1 MSLTYKRLSK
11 RPLIFL
17 RLSGVK
23 LSEFVEICHR
33 LKPLWEEAVEK
44 RKRRH
49 GRTRCLKTLEDRI
62 LALLLYYRT
71 YITHEFIGYLFGLH
85 NSNVCRLFKR
95 LEPLMA
101 KKITIKKDRT
111 LTEEE
116 VLKLLVDVTEQSIQ
130 RPKQAKRCKKT
141 YSGKKKRHTSKVELV
156 MAETGKILSLSHTHP
171 GRKHDFRIRKEERP
185 LPHHDK
191 KYVDLGYQGLQ
202 KRTLHVV
209 LPFRRKKQQPLS
221 MEQKSHNR
229 QQASFR
235 MKVEHKIRELKVF
248 KILSDIYRN
257 FGKKQHLRFSIIAG
271 IINLR
276 HGF

>member
-1 MSLTYKRLSK
+1 MSLSYKRLSK

-17 RLSGVK
+17 RLAGVK
-23 LSEFVEICHR
+23 LSEFVEICQR
-33 LKPLWEEAVEK
+33 IKPLWEEGIEMKK
-44 RKRRH
+44 RCC
-49 GRTRCLKTLEDRI
+49 GRNRCLKTLEDRV
-62 LALLLYYRT
+62 LALLMYYRT

-101 KKITIKKDRT
+101 KKITIKKDRS

-116 VLKLLVDVTEQSIQ
+116 VLKLLVDVTEQPIR
-130 RPKQAKRCKKT
+130 RPQKAKKRKKT
-141 YSGKKKRHTSKVELV
+141 YSGKKKRHTSKVEVV
-156 MAETGKILSLSHTHP
+156 MTAAGKILSLSHTHP
-171 GRKHDFRIRKEERP
+171 GRKHDFRIRKEENP
-185 LPHHDK
+185 LHRDAE

-202 KRTLHVV
+202 KRTSFVI
-209 LPFRRKKQQPLS
+209 LPFRRKKNQPLTV
-221 MEQKSHNR
+221 EQKNHNR

-248 KILSDIYRN
+248 KILSETYRN
-257 FGKKQHLRFSIIAG
+257 FGKKQHLRFNIMAG

>member
-23 LSEFVEICHR
+23 PSEFVEICQR
-33 LKPLWEEAVEK
+33 IKPLWEEVIEK

-49 GRTRCLKTLEDRI
+49 GRRGCLKTLEDKV
-62 LALLLYYRT
+62 LALLMYYRT

-85 NSNVCRLFKR
+85 NSNVSRLFKR

-101 KKITIKKDRT
+101 KKLTIKKDRT

-116 VLKLLVDVTEQSIQ
+116 VLKLLVDVTEQPIQ
-130 RPKQAKRCKKT
+130 RPKQSKRRKKT
-141 YSGKKKRHTSKVELV
+141 YSGKKKHHTTKVELV
-156 MAETGKILSLSHTHP
+156 LAEAGKILSLSHTHP

-185 LPHHDK
+185 LYRDAE

-202 KRTLHVV
+202 KRT
-209 LPFRRKKQQPLS
+209 P
-221 MEQKSHNR
+221 
-229 QQASFR
+229 
-235 MKVEHKIRELKVF
+235 
-248 KILSDIYRN
+248 
-257 FGKKQHLRFSIIAG
+257 
-271 IINLR
+271 
-276 HGF
+276 

>member
-1 MSLTYKRLSK
+1 
-11 RPLIFL
+11 
-17 RLSGVK
+17 LSGVK

-33 LKPLWEEAVEK
+33 LKPLWEEGVEK
-44 RKRRH
+44 KKRRH
-49 GRTRCLKTLEDRI
+49 GRRRCLKTVEDRV
-62 LALLLYYRT
+62 LALLMYYRT

-85 NSNVCRLFKR
+85 NSNVSRLFKR
-95 LEPLMA
+95 LEPLMG
-101 KKITIKKDRT
+101 KKLTIKKDRT

-116 VLKLLVDVTEQSIQ
+116 VLKLLVDVTEQPIQ
-130 RPKQAKRCKKT
+130 RPKQSKRRKKT
-141 YSGKKKRHTSKVELV
+141 YSGKKKRHTTKVELV
-156 MAETGKILSLSHTHP
+156 LAEAGKILSLSHTHP

-185 LPHHDK
+185 LYRDAE

-202 KRTLHVV
+202 KRTPHVV
-209 LPFRRKKQQPLS
+209 LPFRRKKHQPLTV
-221 MEQKSHNR
+221 EQKAHNR

-248 KILSDIYRN
+248 KILSETYRN
-257 FGKKQHLRFSIIAG
+257 FGKKQHLRFNIMAG